1 MRDKWHRL
9 CHMTAVTV
17 TRTATVPASPDA
29 VWATLADLGAI
40 SAWAGNVD
48 HSAVTTEATEGVG
61 AARRVQA
68 GRVVI
73 IETVTVWEAP
83 TRLAYTLDGLP
94 PLARTVTNRWDLAPA
109 AGDAGSTSVTL
120 TTTIEPL
127 GGPRGRIG
135 QRILGRVLGKA
146 ADDLVKGL
154 ASHDHRAPGGTPA

>member
-1 MRDKWHRL
+1 
-9 CHMTAVTV
+9 MTAVTL
-17 TRTATVPASPDA
+17 TRTARVTAPPDT
-29 VWATLADLGAI
+29 VWATLADFGAI

-48 HSAVTTEATEGVG
+48 HSSVTTQVTEGVG

-68 GRVVI
+68 GRIVV

-83 TRLAYTLDGLP
+83 TALAYTIDGLP
-94 PLARTVTNRWDLAPA
+94 PLARAVTNRWDLAA
-109 AGDAGSTSVTL
+109 APGDSGATAVMF

-135 QRILGRVLGKA
+135 QRILGRMLGKA

-154 ASHDHRAPGGTPA
+154 AAHDHTTPGRADA

>member
-29 VWATLADLGAI
+29 VWATLADLDAI

-68 GRVVI
+68 GRVVL

-109 AGDAGSTSVTL
+109 PGDTTAVTL

-135 QRILGRVLGKA
+135 QRILGRVLAKA
-146 ADDLVKGL
+146 ADDLVTGL
-154 ASHDHRAPGGTPA
+154 VAHDHSAPGGTSA

>member
-1 MRDKWHRL
+1 MSDVSLQR
-9 CHMTAVTV
+9 A
-17 TRTATVPASPDA
+17 ATVGAPPEA
-29 VWATLADLGAI
+29 VWATLADFGAI

-48 HSAVTTEATEGVG
+48 HSSTTTEATEGVG
-61 AARRVQA
+61 TARRVQA
-68 GRVVI
+68 GRVVVL
-73 IETVTVWEAP
+73 ETVTVWEPPSA
-83 TRLAYTLDGLP
+83 LAYTLDGLP

-109 AGDAGSTSVTL
+109 PGDATATAVTL

>member
-1 MRDKWHRL
+1 MSDVSLQR
-9 CHMTAVTV
+9 A
-17 TRTATVPASPDA
+17 ATIGAPPEA
-29 VWATLADLGAI
+29 VWATLADFEAI

-48 HSAVTTEATEGVG
+48 HSSATTEATEGIG

-68 GRVVI
+68 GRVVL

-83 TRLAYTLDGLP
+83 TALAYTLDGLP

-109 AGDAGSTSVTL
+109 PGEGTAVTL

-127 GGPRGRIG
+127 GGPRGKIG

-154 ASHDHRAPGGTPA
+154 AAHDHTAPGGTPA

>member
-1 MRDKWHRL
+1 MSDVSLQR
-9 CHMTAVTV
+9 A
-17 TRTATVPASPDA
+17 ATIGAPPEV
-29 VWATLADLGAI
+29 VWATLADFDAI

-48 HSAVTTEATEGVG
+48 HSSATTETTEGVG

-68 GRVVI
+68 GRVVL

-83 TRLAYTLDGLP
+83 TTLAYTLDGLP

-109 AGDAGSTSVTL
+109 PGDATSVIL

-127 GGPRGRIG
+127 GGPKGRIG

-146 ADDLVKGL
+146 ADDLVQGL
-154 ASHDHRAPGGTPA
+154 AAHDHTAPGGTPA

>member
-1 MRDKWHRL
+1 MSDVSLQR
-9 CHMTAVTV
+9 A
-17 TRTATVPASPDA
+17 ATIGAPPEA
-29 VWATLADLGAI
+29 VWATLADFDAI

-48 HSAVTTEATEGVG
+48 HSSATTEVTEGVG
-61 AARRVQA
+61 TARRVQA
-68 GRVVI
+68 GRVVL
-73 IETVTVWEAP
+73 IETITVWEAP

-109 AGDAGSTSVTL
+109 PGEATAVTL

-146 ADDLVKGL
+146 ADDLVTGL
-154 ASHDHRAPGGTPA
+154 AAHDHTTPGGTSA